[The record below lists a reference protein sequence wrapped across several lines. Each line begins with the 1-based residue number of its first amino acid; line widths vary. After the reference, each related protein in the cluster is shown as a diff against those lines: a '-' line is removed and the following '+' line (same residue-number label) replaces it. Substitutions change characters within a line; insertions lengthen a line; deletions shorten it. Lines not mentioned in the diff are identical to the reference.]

1 MPLCALRC
9 GAIASIKIISE
20 TLSDRTASAQFGREA
35 TISLEYLDLD
45 RIFFLSDPLQYHC
58 KYLDLKRFLEFSN
71 TTIISISLSTSGQRG
86 ALE

>member
-1 MPLCALRC
+1 MLLCALRC
-9 GAIASIKIISE
+9 GAISSIKVIQKLYAIARQQHR
-20 TLSDRTASAQFGREA
+20 LGREA

-45 RIFFLSDPLQYHC
+45 RIFLLSDSLQYHR

-86 ALE
+86 GR